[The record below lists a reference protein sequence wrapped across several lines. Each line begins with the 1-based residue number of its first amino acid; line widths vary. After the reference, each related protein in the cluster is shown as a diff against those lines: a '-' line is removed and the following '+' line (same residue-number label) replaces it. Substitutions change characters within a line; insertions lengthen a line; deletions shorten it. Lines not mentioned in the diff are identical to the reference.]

1 MDPKK
6 PHLTH
11 TPLAP
16 LVVAVGLT
24 SACSDHKLPPNP
36 VPNAD
41 LRRPVP
47 SWFDPN
53 AKWNPQGNDTQVYI
67 EGKVV
72 FAIDRATLRK
82 PSEEV
87 LQKLL
92 AFLKERPDVTRLRVE
107 GHTDSTASNE
117 YNQELSARR
126 SLAVCDWLVDKGI
139 DHIRLVAVGFGE
151 EKPRAP
157 NELAAGRAENRR
169 TEFHVM
175 EVNGRPFGPRDA
187 LDGGMVLTVLS
198 AEERERLRNPPK
210 VEHPKV
216 IVVKEGDIIKPHKP
230 PPKKA
235 VDDEDVVQAPSND
248 TAGDAGPIQPNKK
261 KEGDKDGGGAPGG
274 GAPPAGGGTPPA
286 GGGTPPAQ

>member
-1 MDPKK
+1 
-6 PHLTH
+6 
-11 TPLAP
+11 
-16 LVVAVGLT
+16 VVAVGLT
-24 SACSDHKLPPNP
+24 SACSDHQLPPNP

-53 AKWNPQGNDTQVYI
+53 AKWNPQGNDTRVYI

-72 FAIDRATLRK
+72 FAIDRATLRP
-82 PSEEV
+82 PSEAV
-87 LQKLL
+87 LQALL
-92 AFLKERPDVTRLRVE
+92 KFLNERPDVTRLRVE

-151 EKPRAP
+151 EKPRESNDFAV
-157 NELAAGRAENRR
+157 GRAENRR

-187 LDGGMVLTVLS
+187 LDGGLVLTVLS

-216 IVVKEGDIIKPHKP
+216 AVPVKEGDIIKPHKP

-235 VDDEDVVQAPSND
+235 TDDEDVVQAPSSD
-248 TAGDAGPIQPNKK
+248 GVGDAGPIQPNKK
-261 KEGDKDGGGAPGG
+261 KEGDKGGGAGGPPGG
-274 GAPPAGGGTPPA
+274 AAPPPP
-286 GGGTPPAQ
+286 PK

>member
-6 PHLTH
+6 LSSMRAATTH

-24 SACSDHKLPPNP
+24 SACSDHQLPPNP

-53 AKWNPQGNDTQVYI
+53 AKWNPQGTDTRVYI

-72 FAIDRATLRK
+72 FAIDRATLRP
-82 PSEEV
+82 PSEAV
-87 LQKLL
+87 LQALL
-92 AFLKERPDVTRLRVE
+92 KFLKERPDVTRLRVE

-187 LDGGMVLTVLS
+187 LNGGLVLTVLS
-198 AEERERLRNPPK
+198 AEERELLRNPPK
-210 VEHPKV
+210 VEHPK
-216 IVVKEGDIIKPHKP
+216 IAPVVREGDIIKPHKP

-235 VDDEDVVQAPSND
+235 TDDEDVVQAPSSD
-248 TAGDAGPIQPNKK
+248 AAGDAGPIQPNKK
-261 KEGDKDGGGAPGG
+261 KEGDKGGGAGGPPGGGAPGG
-274 GAPPAGGGTPPA
+274 SAPPPK
-286 GGGTPPAQ
+286 

>member
-1 MDPKK
+1 MDSNRK
-6 PHLTH
+6 LSH

-16 LVVAVGLT
+16 LVALVGLT
-24 SACSDHKLPPNP
+24 SACSDHQLPPNP

-53 AKWNPQGNDTQVYI
+53 AKWNPQGTDTRVYI

-72 FAIDRATLRK
+72 FAIDRDNLRP
-82 PSEEV
+82 PSEAV
-87 LQKLL
+87 LQALL
-92 AFLKERPDVTRLRVE
+92 KFLNERPDVTRLRVE

-126 SLAVCDWLVDKGI
+126 SLAVCNWLVDKGV

-151 EKPRAP
+151 EKPRET
-157 NELAAGRAENRR
+157 NDLASGRAENRR

-175 EVNGRPFGPRDA
+175 EVNGRPFGPRNA
-187 LDGGMVLTVLS
+187 LDGGLTLTVLS

-210 VEHPKV
+210 VEMPKANP
-216 IVVKEGDIIKPHKP
+216 VVQEGDVIKPHKP

-235 VDDEDVVQAPSND
+235 TDDENVVQAPSGD
-248 TAGDAGPIQPNKK
+248 IAGDAGPIQPNKK
-261 KEGDKDGGGAPGG
+261 DADKG
-274 GAPPAGGGTPPA
+274 GAPPPGGAAPP
-286 GGGTPPAQ
+286 PK